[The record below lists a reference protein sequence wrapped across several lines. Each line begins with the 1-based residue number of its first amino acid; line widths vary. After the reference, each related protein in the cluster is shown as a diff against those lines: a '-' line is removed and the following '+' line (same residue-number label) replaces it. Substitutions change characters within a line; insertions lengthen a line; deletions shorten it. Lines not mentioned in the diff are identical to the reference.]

1 MPEWNATIDQ
11 EVGVFLATSRTLALA
26 TVDERSQPHAC
37 NVQYAIDDSLRLVWV
52 SSPNSEH
59 SRHIEKDARVA
70 ATVYGHDDRAHNI
83 HGLQIRGTAERLTDP
98 GECNAAWELY
108 TTRFAFVAALP
119 QFRELLQ
126 KQAFYRMT
134 PTWARWIDNRK
145 GFGWKVERDL
155 SSNPMPLRTEE

>member
-1 MPEWNATIDQ
+1 MAHWDATIDQ
-11 EVGVFLATSRTLALA
+11 EVGAFLATSRTLALA
-26 TVDERSQPHAC
+26 TVDEQGHPHGC
-37 NVQYAIDDSLRLVWV
+37 NVQYAIDDALRMVWV
-52 SSPNSEH
+52 SSPNSTH
-59 SRHIEKDARVA
+59 SRHIERDGRVA

-83 HGLQIRGTAERLTDP
+83 HGLQLRGTAERLTDP

>member
-1 MPEWNATIDQ
+1 MAQWNATIDQ

-26 TVDERSQPHAC
+26 TVDEHGHPHAC
-37 NVQYAIDDSLRLVWV
+37 NVQYAIDDALRMVWV
-52 SSPNSEH
+52 SSPRSAH
-59 SRHIEKDARVA
+59 SQHIERDGRVA

-83 HGLQIRGTAERLTDP
+83 HGLQLRGTAERLTDP

-126 KQAFYRMT
+126 KQAFYRMQAN
-134 PTWARWIDNRK
+134 WARWIDNRK
-145 GFGWKVERDL
+145 GFGWKLERDL
-155 SSNPMPLRTEE
+155 SANPMPLRTED